1 MKPRRTMNNHNK
13 ASGFERRLEL
23 YLMENFKHAFDTE
36 RSECLSRTACSEAHK
51 SQLRVLHA
59 DHAGRGERLCLP
71 PLAPQLERQGP
82 RVHRWRARMADQRL
96 LAREHDDPSRKDD
109 TDHPPTQVTSW
120 AIVDY
125 FQRPKPA
132 YYAIAR
138 ELRPYTVGMTRK
150 EHTTYASDTTAAS
163 FEIATVLEVWG
174 TNAALLEKKIV
185 LEVAA
190 FELGSEWKESWTKD
204 AVLAPNAATELFSGP
219 LPGQPVR
226 TKLSDVP
233 RTIVMS
239 ARLIDADGTVLAR
252 YSNWCARTSL
262 SAPCVLLTAAG
273 QAGAVQVHPLPV
285 QGSAR
290 AAHRARRGRRVR
302 RAQREAA
309 RQGRRA

>member
-1 MKPRRTMNNHNK
+1 MRSTPKGPSAYPGMHPPRLTSRSYVYYTQIMQAETL
-13 ASGFERRLEL
+13 ASAYRLWRRNWKGKGRE
-23 YLMENFKHAFDTE
+23 Y
-36 RSECLSRTACSEAHK
+36 TAGALVWQINDCWPVSMTT
-51 SQLRVLHA
+51 R
-59 DHAGRGERLCLP
+59 
-71 PLAPQLERQGP
+71 
-82 RVHRWRARMADQRL
+82 
-96 LAREHDDPSRKDD
+96 PSRKDD
-109 TDHPPTQVTSW
+109 TDCPPAQVTSW